1 MKKLKKQF
9 LAAVLTAVMAVC
21 AFAGTTPVAAATL
34 SAKQY
39 INKMAKATEKLK
51 SYEMKMNMDMDMSVQ
66 GKTTSTK
73 TTSTTIAF
81 ASPLKTKT
89 VMTMTIPSNGKDT
102 KIKVIS
108 YTKQKGNKLL
118 QYTSTDNKTYEKS
131 TLDLSDYS
139 DMLSSVQ
146 TTDMYSD
153 LKIVKNSVTVNGKS
167 TVQIQAQLKGED
179 IAGLLAQLGLNGDN
193 TQGTSSDYSSLS
205 PITISLWIDKKTYYP
220 VKQTIDMKDFMN
232 EYLSSLEADS
242 DMSYSKIKTSVTY
255 KNFNKATKFSLPK
268 ACK

>member
-1 MKKLKKQF
+1 MKKMKKQF
-9 LAAVLTAVMAVC
+9 LAAVLTAVMAIS
-21 AFAGTTPVAAATL
+21 AFASATTVEAADL
-34 SAKQY
+34 SASQY
-39 INKMAKATEKLK
+39 MEKMAKVTAKAK
-51 SYEMKMNMDMDMSVQ
+51 SYEMKMSMDMDMLSQ
-66 GKTTSTK
+66 GQTISTK
-73 TTSTTIAF
+73 MTSTTIAF
-81 ASPLKTKT
+81 AKPAKVKT
-89 VMTMTIPSNGKDT
+89 VLTMTIPVNGKNQKT
-102 KIKVIS
+102 KAVS

-232 EYLSSLEADS
+232 EYLSSLVADS

>member
-1 MKKLKKQF
+1 M
-9 LAAVLTAVMAVC
+9 
-21 AFAGTTPVAAATL
+21 
-34 SAKQY
+34 
-39 INKMAKATEKLK
+39 
-51 SYEMKMNMDMDMSVQ
+51 
-66 GKTTSTK
+66 
-73 TTSTTIAF
+73 
-81 ASPLKTKT
+81 
-89 VMTMTIPSNGKDT
+89 
-102 KIKVIS
+102 
-108 YTKQKGNKLL
+108 
-118 QYTSTDNKTYEKS
+118 
-131 TLDLSDYS
+131 SDYS

-193 TQGTSSDYSSLS
+193 TQGTSSNYSSLS

-232 EYLSSLEADS
+232 EYLSSLVADS

>member
-1 MKKLKKQF
+1 M
-9 LAAVLTAVMAVC
+9 
-21 AFAGTTPVAAATL
+21 
-34 SAKQY
+34 
-39 INKMAKATEKLK
+39 
-51 SYEMKMNMDMDMSVQ
+51 
-66 GKTTSTK
+66 
-73 TTSTTIAF
+73 
-81 ASPLKTKT
+81 
-89 VMTMTIPSNGKDT
+89 
-102 KIKVIS
+102 
-108 YTKQKGNKLL
+108 

-193 TQGTSSDYSSLS
+193 TQGTSSDYRSLS

-232 EYLSSLEADS
+232 EYLSSLVADS

-255 KNFNKATKFSLPK
+255 KNFNKATKFFTSESLQINERNEKSWNNDRFVIPTFLLSLCTIRCINCNDK
-268 ACK
+268 HQCRNLIFGI

>member
-1 MKKLKKQF
+1 
-9 LAAVLTAVMAVC
+9 
-21 AFAGTTPVAAATL
+21 
-34 SAKQY
+34 
-39 INKMAKATEKLK
+39 MAKATEKLK

-89 VMTMTIPSNGKDT
+89 VMTMTIPSNGKNT

-232 EYLSSLEADS
+232 EYLSSLVADS

>member
-118 QYTSTDNKTYEKS
+118 RTPLRITKPMKNQHWICLTTPIC
-131 TLDLSDYS
+131 
-139 DMLSSVQ
+139 SVL
-146 TTDMYSD
+146 YRP
-153 LKIVKNSVTVNGKS
+153 
-167 TVQIQAQLKGED
+167 QIC
-179 IAGLLAQLGLNGDN
+179 IR
-193 TQGTSSDYSSLS
+193 
-205 PITISLWIDKKTYYP
+205 I
-220 VKQTIDMKDFMN
+220 
-232 EYLSSLEADS
+232 
-242 DMSYSKIKTSVTY
+242 
-255 KNFNKATKFSLPK
+255 
-268 ACK
+268 

>member
-51 SYEMKMNMDMDMSVQ
+51 SYEMKMN
-66 GKTTSTK
+66 
-73 TTSTTIAF
+73 
-81 ASPLKTKT
+81 KTKT

-232 EYLSSLEADS
+232 EYLSSLVADS

>member
-1 MKKLKKQF
+1 
-9 LAAVLTAVMAVC
+9 
-21 AFAGTTPVAAATL
+21 
-34 SAKQY
+34 
-39 INKMAKATEKLK
+39 MAKATEKLK

-167 TVQIQAQLKGED
+167 TVQIQARLKGED
-179 IAGLLAQLGLNGDN
+179 IAGLLTQLGLNGDN

-232 EYLSSLEADS
+232 EYLSSLVADS

>member
-81 ASPLKTKT
+81 ANPLKTKT

-118 QYTSTDNKTYEKS
+118 QYTSTDNKTYENQHWICL
-131 TLDLSDYS
+131 TTPIC
-139 DMLSSVQ
+139 SVL
-146 TTDMYSD
+146 YRP
-153 LKIVKNSVTVNGKS
+153 
-167 TVQIQAQLKGED
+167 QIC
-179 IAGLLAQLGLNGDN
+179 IR
-193 TQGTSSDYSSLS
+193 
-205 PITISLWIDKKTYYP
+205 I
-220 VKQTIDMKDFMN
+220 
-232 EYLSSLEADS
+232 
-242 DMSYSKIKTSVTY
+242 
-255 KNFNKATKFSLPK
+255 
-268 ACK
+268 